1 MATGGEDMILAI
13 KETLRYG
20 LFLGT
25 YAGTFVSVDELIAA
39 VGGHHRQLSLSWFYL
54 FRCVEDLSFSQFCDD
69 TVGYSMDSQTFII
82 AKLVCRSYNKI
93 SLSWFN
99 GTWLGH

>member
-1 MATGGEDMILAI
+1 MATGGEDIILAI

-39 VGGHHRQLSLSWFYL
+39 VGGHHRQLSVLYI
-54 FRCVEDLSFSQFCDD
+54 
-69 TVGYSMDSQTFII
+69 Y
-82 AKLVCRSYNKI
+82 
-93 SLSWFN
+93 
-99 GTWLGH
+99 